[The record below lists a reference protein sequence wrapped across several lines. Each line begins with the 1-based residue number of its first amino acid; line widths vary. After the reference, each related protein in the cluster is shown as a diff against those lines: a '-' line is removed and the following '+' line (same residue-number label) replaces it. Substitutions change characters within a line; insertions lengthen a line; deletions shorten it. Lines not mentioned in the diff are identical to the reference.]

1 MQQIKDIMSKLTQA
15 PPEHIGGLKVLAL
28 RDYDRSVRIIGGRK
42 EKLTLPKSN
51 VLYCELEQN
60 CWFCARP
67 SGTEPKLK
75 LYIGARG
82 SDRENCQN
90 IMEMLLKDAQ
100 ALIN

>member
-1 MQQIKDIMSKLTQA
+1 M
-15 PPEHIGGLKVLAL
+15 GGLKVLAL
-28 RDYDRSVRIIGGRK
+28 RDYERSVRIIGDRK